1 MKRLMVTLTAALLLV
16 LFAGIPSLTMR
27 TAEAAAY
34 SGPLPTISCDGL
46 NFGQASVA
54 ADRDNTGTQAEY
66 SEIVAFDGDGTQ
78 IMWLYDTL
86 PVGDNIG
93 FSPFYPWSVA
103 PDHNPITVRFVSP
116 AGGKVGEQI
125 VWEVTGECAG
135 LPSTAVAGCDV
146 QIPLTSTSVIG
157 AFVADA
163 PTSWTPGQLTDPLVT
178 IPAGKTA
185 WVLGQDASG
194 QYYKIVW
201 VCDLLWVQKSTMGPN
216 YDAVWNGRPLPT
228 GVVN

>member
-1 MKRLMVTLTAALLLV
+1 MKRLVITLGMVIMLAS
-16 LFAGIPSLTMR
+16 FAGISGLSVRP
-27 TAEAAAY
+27 AEAATY
-34 SGPLPTISCDGL
+34 NGTLPTLDCAGV
-46 NFGQASVA
+46 NFSQASVT

-66 SEIVAFDGDGTQ
+66 MELVGFDGDGTQ
-78 IMWLYDTL
+78 IMLISDTL
-86 PVGDNIG
+86 QVGNNVG
-93 FSPFYPWSVA
+93 FSPFYAWSVA

-135 LPSTAVAGCDV
+135 LPSIVVAGCDV
-146 QIPLTSTSVIG
+146 QIPLTSTSVVG

-201 VCDLLWVQKSTMGPN
+201 VCDLLWVKKSTMGPN